1 MWNRKFL
8 VFYTISIQVKFK
20 NLCLFKLYSA
30 YLGNLCKIYY
40 IINPY
45 YKWIFPVAQTV
56 MNVPATKETW
66 VQSLGWEDPLE
77 KGMATHSRIRA
88 WRIPW
93 TEEPGGSQSMGSQRV
108 RQHWAT
114 NTIPLYYILC
124 NILQNH
130 RISKLA
136 IILPSPCKQHAC
148 CSNLE
153 EGTTM

>member
-8 VFYTISIQVKFK
+8 VFYIILIQVKFK

-30 YLGNLCKIYY
+30 YLGNLCKLYY

-45 YKWIFPVAQTV
+45 YIWIFPVAQTV
-56 MNVPATKETW
+56 KNLPAMKETR
-66 VQSLGWEDPLE
+66 VRSLGREDPLE
-77 KGMATHSRIRA
+77 KGMATHFRILA

-93 TEEPGGSQSMGSQRV
+93 TEEPGGPQSMGSQRV

-114 NTIPLYYILC
+114 KAIPLYYTLC
-124 NILQNH
+124 NTVQNH

-136 IILPSPCKQHAC
+136 TMLPSPCKQHAC